1 VTDSYINKINNG
13 LVQQDSRAA
22 GKIIM
27 IICPWCG
34 TNYLTFQS
42 NCDKCGGPLQLV
54 EEKIVSPDVD
64 EILQYPPLPPRPISD
79 RYVWRLF
86 LGDGWWITILILGML
101 GFVFFQV
108 GAGLIIGV
116 ITAFVGIP
124 FLLLGI
130 GFLIAVGW
138 VAVWRY
144 QIAQK
149 VVNVLRVGEAAR
161 GQITEVLQDYS
172 VSINERNPWVIR
184 YQFRANGQNFEGKIT
199 TFNPLGQHLQTG
211 KAVSVLY
218 LPADPKWSSIYPHP

>member
-1 VTDSYINKINNG
+1 
-13 LVQQDSRAA
+13 
-22 GKIIM
+22 M

-42 NCDKCGGPLQLV
+42 NCDKCGGPLQLAD
-54 EEKIVSPDVD
+54 EKIVSSDSD
-64 EILQYPPLPPRPISD
+64 EILQTPPLPPRPISD

-86 LGDGWWITILILGML
+86 FSDGWWITILVFSILGV
-101 GFVFFQV
+101 VFFPV
-108 GAGLIIGV
+108 GAGLTLGV

-130 GFLIAVGW
+130 GFLIAGGW

-149 VVNVLRVGEAAR
+149 IVNVLRVGEAVR
-161 GQITEVLQDYS
+161 GRITEVQQDYS
-172 VSINERNPWVIR
+172 VMVNDRNPWVIR
-184 YQFRANGQNFEGKIT
+184 YQFQANGQNVEGKVT
-199 TFNPLGQHLQTG
+199 TFNPLGQQFQEG
-211 KAVSVLY
+211 EAVSVLY